1 MAITR
6 SETGSVMITGDD
18 INLFRVA
25 TGLRAMAFEIKTGMK
40 MTRGFSGIKFAQSYG
55 YTGPKSLKKA
65 YAWLYNFHE
74 ENVNKA
80 YPAGE

>member
-18 INLFRVA
+18 INLYRV
-25 TGLRAMAFEIKTGMK
+25 TVGLHAMAFEIKTGMK

-55 YTGPKSLKKA
+55 YDGPKSLKKA
-65 YAWLYNFHE
+65 YAWLYDFHE
-74 ENVNKA
+74 QKVNEA
-80 YPAGE
+80 YPAS